1 MVEPPDPRTLVPA
14 RRAPLV
20 YLGFAHACL
29 FVALVTLARHPV
41 GLGGFYY
48 HPRLIAVVHLVTLG
62 FVTSAILGAL
72 YLVCPLAFR
81 VPLPERRADVV
92 GALSWMVGV
101 SGIASHFWMGEYSGM
116 AWSGVMALAT
126 PLWVGGRV
134 LAGLR
139 RSPAPLA
146 ARLPMAFAIVNL
158 YAAGALGVTLGVNK
172 HALFLPFPQLDA
184 VHAHLHLGAVG
195 FALLMV
201 VGAGYRILPMVLP
214 SAMPRGALALSS
226 PLLVQAGT
234 WGLALSLLFA
244 KAAVPWFGAVV
255 LAGIVLFLS
264 RVAFML
270 SNRRP
275 PPRERPRPDWTLALV
290 LQALAYLVV
299 ACGLG
304 TFLAWAPASDASL
317 RAAFAYGVAGLLG
330 FLCSLVLGVEARLVP
345 LAAWLQGFA
354 GGGYRAMPASVHTAV
369 PRGGTFATVALWT
382 AGVPCLATG
391 LALDRPLW
399 TSLGAA
405 ALAIAVS
412 TAFLSGVAAL
422 LELRGPSA
430 NGPPGVPGHRAPPAP
445 SAPSHRS

>member
-1 MVEPPDPRTLVPA
+1 MAEPPDPRTLVPA
-14 RRAPLV
+14 RRTPLL

-29 FVALVTLARHPV
+29 FAALVTLSRNPV

-81 VPLPERRADVV
+81 VPLAERRADVAAAV
-92 GALSWMVGV
+92 SWMIGV

-116 AWSGVMALAT
+116 YWSGAMALVT

-134 LAGLR
+134 LSGLR

-146 ARLPMAFAIVNL
+146 ARLPLAFGIVNL

-201 VGAGYRILPMVLP
+201 IGAGYRILPMVLP
-214 SAMPRGALALSS
+214 SAMPRGAVALAS
-226 PLLVQAGT
+226 PLLVQTGT

-244 KAAVPWFGAVV
+244 KPAVPWFGAVV
-255 LAGIVLFLS
+255 LAGIGLFLS

-275 PPRERPRPDWTLALV
+275 PPRERPRPDWTLGLV

-304 TFLAWAPASDASL
+304 AFLSWAPASDASL
-317 RAAFAYGVAGLLG
+317 RAAFAYGVTGLLG

-354 GGGYRAMPASVHTAV
+354 GGGYRAMPPSVHTAV
-369 PRGGTFATVALWT
+369 PPAGILVTVALWT
-382 AGVPCLATG
+382 AGVPCLAAG
-391 LALDRPLW
+391 LTLDRPLW
-399 TSLGAA
+399 TSVGAGCL
-405 ALAIAVS
+405 ALAVAIAG
-412 TAFLSGVAAL
+412 ASGITAL
-422 LELRGPSA
+422 LGLRGPS
-430 NGPPGVPGHRAPPAP
+430 PQPAARP
-445 SAPSHRS
+445 

>member
-1 MVEPPDPRTLVPA
+1 MPA
-14 RRAPLV
+14 RRVPLV

-48 HPRLIAVVHLVTLG
+48 HPRLIALVHLVTLG
-62 FVTSAILGAL
+62 FLTSAILGAL

-81 VPLPERRADVV
+81 VPLPERRADLVAAV
-92 GALSWMVGV
+92 SWMVGV
-101 SGIASHFWMGEYSGM
+101 TGVASHFWMGEYSGM
-116 AWSGVMALAT
+116 AWSGALALVT
-126 PLWVGGRV
+126 PSWVGGRA

-139 RSPAPLA
+139 RSPAPLE
-146 ARLPMAFAIVNL
+146 ARLPVAFAIVNL
-158 YAAGALGVTLGVNK
+158 HAAGALGVLLGANK

-195 FALLMV
+195 FGVLMV

-214 SAMPRGALALSS
+214 SAMPRGAVTLAS
-226 PLLVQAGT
+226 PLLLQAGT

-244 KAAVPWFGAVV
+244 KAAAPWFAAVV
-255 LAGIVLFLS
+255 LAGVGLFLS

-290 LQALAYLVV
+290 FQALGYLVV

-304 TFLAWAPASDASL
+304 AFLAWTPASDASL
-317 RAAFAYGVAGLLG
+317 RAAFAYGITGLLG
-330 FLCSLVLGVEARLVP
+330 FLCGLVLGVEARLVP

-369 PRGGTFATVALWT
+369 PPAGTIATVAFWS
-382 AGVPCLATG
+382 AGLPCLVAG
-391 LALDRPLW
+391 LALDRSAW
-399 TSLGAA
+399 TSFGAA
-405 ALAIAVS
+405 SLAMAV
-412 TAFLSGVAAL
+412 AMAAAAGIAAL
-422 LELRGPSA
+422 RHLR
-430 NGPPGVPGHRAPPAP
+430 
-445 SAPSHRS
+445 